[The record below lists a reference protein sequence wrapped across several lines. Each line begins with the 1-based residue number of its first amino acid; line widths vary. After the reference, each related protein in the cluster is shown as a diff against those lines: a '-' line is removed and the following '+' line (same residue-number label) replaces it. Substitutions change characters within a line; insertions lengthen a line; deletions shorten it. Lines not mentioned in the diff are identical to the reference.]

1 MMFNVPQYID
11 IEDKI
16 AGPFTAKQL
25 GWLFAGGG
33 ALLVLYSLFDTATL
47 VVTGLPVLILSLA
60 LAFYKPNGV
69 PFSKFIVHALL
80 YVFRP
85 KVAIWERPVRQ
96 ANTLKVFPE
105 LKKEEKKEERRV
117 SVTEISEIAKM
128 IDAGKR

>member
-47 VVTGLPVLILSLA
+47 AVTGLPVLLLSLA

-69 PFSKFIVHALL
+69 PFSKFLVHALL

-85 KVAIWERPVRQ
+85 KIAVWERPVRQ
-96 ANTLKVFPE
+96 ANTLKIFPE
-105 LKKEEKKEERRV
+105 QKKEEVKEQKH
-117 SVTEISEIAKM
+117 VTVAEISEIARM
-128 IDAGKR
+128 IDQK